1 MPDTALE
8 ILALVEAGKS
18 LGKTVLSLPLALSG
32 GSTARLA
39 DFSGRWL
46 VLYFYPKDSTPGCTT
61 EGNDFNA
68 LLPRFRKLGADILGV
83 SRDSLKSHQ
92 NFCGKQGFAFEL
104 VSDADE
110 PLCRAFDV
118 IKPKKL
124 YGRDYVGVERS
135 TFLIDPHGRIVQ
147 AWRGVKVPG
156 HAQAVLDALL
166 AAQSSQRQSQ

>member
-8 ILALVEAGKS
+8 IPALVEAGKS

-110 PLCRAFDV
+110 ALCQAFDV